1 MGKVWRVGFGYH
13 FGNGYIVLMKEIE
26 KKLKELQKQGVE
38 YVSINDIQH
47 WMYNIRF
54 NKRIKRAEKLEKK

>member
-1 MGKVWRVGFGYH
+1 
-13 FGNGYIVLMKEIE
+13 MKEIE

-54 NKRIKRAEKLEKK
+54 NQRIKRAEKLEKK